1 MSVCVCVCVCVCIDG
16 RLRLCPHFHLVLRVT
31 APYSIANTLNP
42 NGRQHQLLYCS
53 RVILVCW
60 LSWVGQLVV
69 VCCCITSSSSSIHWL
84 PMPLTTYVRKPIV
97 PSYVGIHLQNNYTV
111 QMIENRGWAHNG
123 RCRLILKKKKHSST
137 IAAASH
143 IASIIFIIIIVIIT
157 TGRPA
162 HGNPFI
168 CSVASKI
175 GISSLGIRAHSVNGQ
190 TGFFFIRVLLATGQF
205 LLI

>member
-1 MSVCVCVCVCVCIDG
+1 MSVCVCIDG

-123 RCRLILKKKKHSST
+123 RCRLILKKKKTFFNYSGR
-137 IAAASH
+137 ISH
-143 IASIIFIIIIVIIT
+143 CFNHLHHHHRHHHYRSAGTRQSIHLF
-157 TGRPA
+157 G
-162 HGNPFI
+162 
-168 CSVASKI
+168 C
-175 GISSLGIRAHSVNGQ
+175 L
-190 TGFFFIRVLLATGQF
+190 
-205 LLI
+205 